1 MRHPRR
7 VGIDEVIDELAS
19 RQHGVVN
26 RKQLAEVDLSESAI
40 RHRVSE
46 GTLIPM
52 SPAVLRLRGS
62 TRTEMQRAS
71 AGILDAPGTAYLS
84 HRSASAFWRLPGFSI
99 SPPIQVVIP
108 WHGTKERTRLATVHY
123 HRGLPPDH
131 LLETGGIKV
140 VSPALAIFLLA
151 GTEHP
156 GRTERALDN
165 GLAMRL
171 FSNNSMHLLLGQLA
185 ARGRNGIRLMRALM
199 AERPPGYVPPQSGLE
214 ARVERLAREVG
225 VELRR
230 QVDVGGQEWIGRVD
244 FEVVGTADVIEVLS
258 ERFHSAFLDRQAD
271 TKRFELL
278 ERSGRR
284 VLTLWDADVWGNA
297 EVVRQ
302 QISSFWREEP
312 AP

>member
-1 MRHPRR
+1 
-7 VGIDEVIDELAS
+7 
-19 RQHGVVN
+19 
-26 RKQLAEVDLSESAI
+26 
-40 RHRVSE
+40 
-46 GTLIPM
+46 M

-71 AGILDAPGTAYLS
+71 AGVLDAPGTAYMS
-84 HRSASAFWRLPGFSI
+84 HRSASAFWRLPGFSMA
-99 SPPIQVVIP
+99 PPIQVVIP
-108 WHGTKERTRLATVHY
+108 WHGTKERTRLAVVHY
-123 HRGLPPDH
+123 HRGLPQGH
-131 LLETGGIKV
+131 LLETGGVRV

-171 FSNNSMHLLLGQLA
+171 FTNDGMHRLLGQLA

-199 AERPPGYVPPQSGLE
+199 AERPPDYVPPQSGLE

-230 QVDVGGQEWIGRVD
+230 QVEVGGQQWIGRVD
-244 FEVVGTADVIEVLS
+244 FEIPGSTDVIEVLS
-258 ERFHSAFLDRQAD
+258 ERFHSALLDRAAD
-271 TKRFELL
+271 KTRFRRL
-278 ERSGRR
+278 EDTGRR
-284 VLTLWDADVWGNA
+284 VLTLWDADVWSDA
-297 EVVRQ
+297 EAIRQ
-302 QISSFWREEP
+302 KILSFWREEP